1 MGRFKLRMDTVNIWD
16 GPLGSNTFH
25 LDAYMCYW
33 LTDHTLE
40 TKGTIWSAILTKAF
54 LEWSMLQGRA
64 IWGNGL
70 HIHNVIHK
78 WCPGNRELHLQTW
91 SKLCVRAKSFL
102 CKLNQ
107 NQRNPPPLP
116 FSLPCVKLEGNWLL
130 AMAITVIF
138 DCLPKIARAILCF
151 QEFSKCQN
159 HLRKRL
165 WHFNLILK
173 NLNLLKIFVYKPVWK
188 SSI

>member
-1 MGRFKLRMDTVNIWD
+1 MISSFWDYSNTYISHKNWPHSRINSQMGHFKLIMDTVNIWD

-25 LDAYMCYW
+25 LDAYMCFW

-64 IWGNGL
+64 IWGNAL

-116 FSLPCVKLEGNWLL
+116 FSLREVRRQLIARHGNYGNIWLL
-130 AMAITVIF
+130 A
-138 DCLPKIARAILCF
+138 
-151 QEFSKCQN
+151 
-159 HLRKRL
+159 
-165 WHFNLILK
+165 
-173 NLNLLKIFVYKPVWK
+173 
-188 SSI
+188 